1 MAQRIRNVTANA
13 TNSMAANQ
21 STESAGLSL
30 FHPGDTAF
38 EAGVH
43 RSRIEMN
50 RTAVAGQHP
59 FESIVEQ
66 ALHRPNLLLPR
77 IPAGAA
83 ERVEIPAL
91 LAPGEVIAGEKVR
104 VVVQKHRV
112 AFRVAGRRNHQHAAA
127 EMDRIASAR

>member
-21 STESAGLSL
+21 STERAGLSL
-30 FHPGDTAF
+30 FHPRHAAR

-43 RSRIEMN
+43 RCGIELD
-50 RTAVAGQHP
+50 RAAVTGQQP

-66 ALHRPNLLLPR
+66 ALHRPDLLLPR

-83 ERVEIPAL
+83 ERVEMPAL
-91 LAPGEVIAGEKVR
+91 LAPGEVIAGDKI
-104 VVVQKHRV
+104 
-112 AFRVAGRRNHQHAAA
+112 G
-127 EMDRIASAR
+127 

>member
-30 FHPGDTAF
+30 LHPGNAAF

-43 RSRIEMN
+43 RGRIEMD
-50 RTAVAGQHP
+50 RAAVAGQHP

-66 ALHRPNLLLPR
+66 ALHRPDLLLPR
-77 IPAGAA
+77 IPTGTA
-83 ERVEIPAL
+83 ERVKMPAL
-91 LAPGEVIAGEKVR
+91 LAPGEVIAGEKVC
-104 VVVQKHRV
+104 VVVQKNRV
-112 AFRVAGRRNHQHAAA
+112 AFRVAGRRNHQHAAT
-127 EMDRIASAR
+127 